1 MANSRSIRG
10 TLDAASGV
18 NSSTHTTLATRMVD
32 AITDYYVANYGSQWR
47 YLGVLK
53 MDDNGSNLTF
63 GSGTNQYRLVSKL
76 VEGHGIN
83 TTQPY
88 GNNQNYGTWAFS
100 PQNQGLKH
108 YNDTVQFGKGISVG
122 IATGLYN
129 NANSGFISGTSLNP
143 VLESNNTYRTTN
155 IKMSDFRGLKKTDP
169 TVPNSDYIYNAGDG
183 TEEIYTTG
191 AISVGDAA

>member
-32 AITDYYVANYGSQWR
+32 AITNYYLNNNPSFR
-47 YLGVLK
+47 YIGVLK
-53 MDDNGSNLTF
+53 MDDNGPNLTF
-63 GSGTNQYRLVSKL
+63 GSGTSQYRLVTKL
-76 VEGHGIN
+76 VQGHGIN
-83 TTQPY
+83 NNQPY
-88 GNNQNYGTWAFS
+88 GINMSYGTWSSS

-108 YNDTVQFGKGISVG
+108 LNDTVQFGKGISNGYAPG
-122 IATGLYN
+122 IYN
-129 NANSGFISGTSLNP
+129 SANASFITGTSLGG
-143 VLESNNTYRTTN
+143 VIESNGTYRTTN

-169 TVPNSDYIYNAGDG
+169 TVSNSNYIYNSGDG
-183 TEEIYTTG
+183 VEEIYSSG